1 MTMIFLTPDE
11 VKDLTG
17 FQRPSKQI
25 EWLRENGFAYR
36 VAADGH
42 ARVLREHVSQMMGLS
57 TGGKA
62 RKLTEP
68 DFTKLVV
75 A

>member
-36 VAADGH
+36 VAADG
-42 ARVLREHVSQMMGLS
+42 
-57 TGGKA
+57 
-62 RKLTEP
+62 
-68 DFTKLVV
+68 
-75 A
+75 